1 MLRAVSLL
9 ASPSVLLFDVAEHP
23 CNPNPAKITKL
34 TASNNVLHFLFMV
47 DIVVFTIDF
56 LKRIKQAFLRIYKRI
71 SALYLVADKLMMTQH
86 QRADPG

>member
-9 ASPSVLLFDVAEHP
+9 ALLSVVLVDVAEHP

-34 TASNNVLHFLFMV
+34 PASNNVLRFMSMV

-56 LKRIKQAFLRIYKRI
+56 LKRIKHVFLRIYKRI
-71 SALYLVADKLMMTQH
+71 FALYHMADKLMLSH
-86 QRADPG
+86 DLCGLR